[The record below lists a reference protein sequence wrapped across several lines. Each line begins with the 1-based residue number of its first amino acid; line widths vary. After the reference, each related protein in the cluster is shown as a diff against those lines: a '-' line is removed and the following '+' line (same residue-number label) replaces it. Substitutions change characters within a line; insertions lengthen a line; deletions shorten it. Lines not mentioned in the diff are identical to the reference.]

1 MAKKQ
6 NHLIIKGL
14 GKEKYHNNW
23 LHGMFEIY
31 HIPLV
36 LVDIISMGGYHQYWW
51 ISLVLVEII
60 GMGGYQ
66 FV

>member
-1 MAKKQ
+1 
-6 NHLIIKGL
+6 
-14 GKEKYHNNW
+14 
-23 LHGMFEIY
+23 MFEIY

-60 GMGGYQ
+60 GMSGYQ
-66 FV
+66 IV